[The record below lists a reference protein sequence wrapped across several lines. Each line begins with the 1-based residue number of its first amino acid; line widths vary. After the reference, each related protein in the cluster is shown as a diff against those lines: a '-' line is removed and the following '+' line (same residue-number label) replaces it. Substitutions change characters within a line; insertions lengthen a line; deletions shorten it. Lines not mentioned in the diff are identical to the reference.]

1 VVAEKRKLK
10 WSDLAD
16 RRVALMLALAFATG
30 LPFLLVFATLSVRLR
45 EAGVALHT
53 IGMFSWLGLAYTLKF
68 LWAPFVDAIDIP
80 VLAKR
85 FGRRRAWMMASQV
98 FVAVALVGS
107 GASDPATGI
116 AWTALFTFLIAF
128 GSATQ
133 DIVIDAWRID
143 AAPDE
148 RQGIMVAAYQLGYR
162 LALLAAGA
170 GALYIAQFV
179 DWQTSYAV
187 MGALMSVG
195 LVATFLSPVVD
206 RRPDAMPGADAG
218 PKRFDF
224 VRAVKEPVVD
234 LYARMGPVLVTV
246 LVLIALYRMS
256 DFLAGVMSNPL
267 YVDLGFTKVQ
277 IANVSKV
284 YGVIVA
290 IVGAFAGGIMVARF
304 GLFASMLAGSA
315 TQAISHLA
323 FAWLSTQG
331 ASLPALVIAISMDN
345 FSQSFA
351 GTILVTY
358 MSGLTGAGFA
368 ATQYALLSSV
378 YAMPGKLVAGASG
391 FMVEAYGYAVFFCL
405 TAAILIPVTVLIF
418 AVRKT
423 FDRHE

>member
-1 VVAEKRKLK
+1 MTKAKLG
-10 WSDLAD
+10 WRDLAD

-30 LPFLLVFATLSVRLR
+30 LPFLLVFSTLSVRLR

-80 VLAKR
+80 VLARR

-116 AWTALFTFLIAF
+116 AWTALFTFLVAF

-143 AAPDE
+143 AVPDE

-170 GALYIAQFV
+170 GALYIAEFV
-179 DWQTSYAV
+179 DWRASYAT
-187 MGALMSVG
+187 MAALMSVG
-195 LVATFLSPVVD
+195 LVASFLSPVVD
-206 RRPDAMPGADAG
+206 RVRDALPGSEA
-218 PKRFDF
+218 PKRFDL
-224 VRAVKEPVVD
+224 VRAVKEPIVD
-234 LYARMGPVLVTV
+234 LYARMGRVLIVV
-246 LVLIALYRMS
+246 LVLVALYRMS
-256 DFLAGVMSNPL
+256 DFLAGVMSHPL
-267 YVDLGFTKVQ
+267 YVDLGFTKAQ
-277 IANVSKV
+277 IASVAKV
-284 YGVIVA
+284 YGVIVG
-290 IVGAFAGGIMVARF
+290 IIGAFAGGLMVARF
-304 GLFASMLAGSA
+304 GLFPSMLAGSA
-315 TQAISHLA
+315 TQAVSHLT

-331 ASLPALVIAISMDN
+331 ASLPALVIAISVDN

-378 YAMPGKLVAGASG
+378 YALPGKLVAGGSG
-391 FMVEAYGYAVFFCL
+391 FMVEAYGYATFFCL
-405 TAAILIPVTVLIF
+405 TAAILIPVSALILV
-418 AVRKT
+418 VRRSPKGGLQLT
-423 FDRHE
+423 

>member
-1 VVAEKRKLK
+1 
-10 WSDLAD
+10 
-16 RRVALMLALAFATG
+16 
-30 LPFLLVFATLSVRLR
+30 
-45 EAGVALHT
+45 
-53 IGMFSWLGLAYTLKF
+53 
-68 LWAPFVDAIDIP
+68 
-80 VLAKR
+80 VL
-85 FGRRRAWMMASQV
+85 
-98 FVAVALVGS
+98 
-107 GASDPATGI
+107 
-116 AWTALFTFLIAF
+116 
-128 GSATQ
+128 
-133 DIVIDAWRID
+133 IV
-143 AAPDE
+143 
-148 RQGIMVAAYQLGYR
+148 
-162 LALLAAGA
+162 
-170 GALYIAQFV
+170 
-179 DWQTSYAV
+179 
-187 MGALMSVG
+187 
-195 LVATFLSPVVD
+195 
-206 RRPDAMPGADAG
+206 
-218 PKRFDF
+218 
-224 VRAVKEPVVD
+224 
-234 LYARMGPVLVTV
+234 V
-246 LVLIALYRMS
+246 LVLVALYRMS

-267 YVDLGFTKVQ
+267 YVDLGFSKVQ

-290 IVGAFAGGIMVARF
+290 IVGAFAGGLMVARF